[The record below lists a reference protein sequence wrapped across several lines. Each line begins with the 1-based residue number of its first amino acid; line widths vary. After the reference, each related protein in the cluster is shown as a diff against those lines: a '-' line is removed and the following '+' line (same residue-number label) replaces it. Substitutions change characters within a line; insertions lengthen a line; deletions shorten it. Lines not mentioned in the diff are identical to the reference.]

1 MGAPS
6 AWVWAVLLVAG
17 LGFDTA
23 LGVKQDCYGAWVDVR
38 VRSSSSGGGPAEDV
52 HLYGYPS
59 DIGLPIPARSNQ
71 SLVLDA
77 VEPADGCGILE
88 SAAPGRAALVRRGAC
103 DFLTKARRVAAAG
116 YEAMVLEDTESAPGG
131 CVFMSSNDTAAARN
145 VSLHLVTVTAAAGER
160 LASLARLGKSRV
172 SLSAPPPGAY
182 GRDWSTLLLE
192 APGAR
197 ADDGAD
203 DGVVLLTR
211 HAAAS
216 FIVVASATLLLLFWL
231 RGEWVVEALSLVF
244 ALGAWQPVK
253 HVLEG
258 LAWRAGR
265 LSAGAQRA
273 VEALHANRLSDW
285 FLGGVRV
292 LSAAA
297 GAASLALCA
306 AWLLHRDA
314 PWNWALQD
322 LLSLCLLVTLLRSC
336 LLPDLSTAAILLPLA
351 FVYDVWWVFIQPR
364 VTGGPSVMVEVA
376 AGGGAG
382 PRLPMVLL
390 APQPGPG
397 DNPAMAVLGLGDVA
411 LPGLLIV
418 LLARWDAVAALAAHR
433 ARSCAALRGYAAPAI
448 AAFAAGLAL
457 TYTALRLQ
465 WFGDAGQPALLYLV
479 PCVLG
484 TTCLLAAARGE
495 LRALWEADLE
505 TPVGRKFSG
514 EVGLDPRAPLLAV

>member
-1 MGAPS
+1 M
-6 AWVWAVLLVAG
+6 
-17 LGFDTA
+17 FA
-23 LGVKQDCYGAWVDVR
+23 LRPQVDVH
-38 VRSSSSGGGPAEDV
+38 VSSSSSGGGPAEDV

-71 SLVLDA
+71 PLVLDA

-116 YEAMVLEDTESAPGG
+116 YEAMVLQDTESAPGG

-145 VSLHLVTVTAAAGER
+145 VSLHLVTVTAAAGDR
-160 LASLARLGKSRV
+160 LASLARLGNPRI
-172 SLSAPPPGAY
+172 SLSAAPPGAY
-182 GRDWSTLLLE
+182 GRDWSTLLLFGLAVGCVVVASVLAAADARTAGE
-192 APGAR
+192 APGAH

-253 HVLEG
+253 HALEG

-265 LSAGAQRA
+265 LSANAQRA
-273 VEALHANRLSDW
+273 VEALHSNRLSDW